1 MIVFT
6 PNTVIKST
14 EVNSNFDELNIP
26 RNPIGT
32 ILIYAG
38 TTAPNYWLFCYGQ
51 AISRTTY
58 ANLFAVIGTTYGTGD
73 GSTTFNVP
81 DIRGRVVAGQDD
93 MGGVSADR
101 LTGLSGGVDGD
112 VLGGTGGAQSHT
124 LATSEIPSHSH
135 NIPGSAGPTTYTR
148 GSLYPFTV
156 DTLDAR
162 NVATGNTGGGGAH
175 NNVQPT
181 IILNYIIKF

>member
-1 MIVFT
+1 MIIFT

-14 EVNSNFDELNIP
+14 EVNSNFSEINIP
-26 RNPIGT
+26 KNPIGT
-32 ILIYAG
+32 ILIYSG
-38 TTAPNYWLFCYGQ
+38 TTAPTYWLFCYGQ

-58 ANLFAVIGTTYGTGD
+58 AELYAVIGTTYGSGD

-112 VLGGTGGAQSHT
+112 VIGGTGGSQTHT
-124 LATSEIPSHSH
+124 LTTAEMPSHNH
-135 NIPGSAGPTTYTR
+135 TGPTR
-148 GSLYPFTV
+148 SVYP
-156 DTLDAR
+156 
-162 NVATGNTGGGGAH
+162 ATGAAQVADPNGSGTAYNLSNTGGGGAH

-181 IILNYIIKF
+181 IILNYIIKT